1 MTDYTQI
8 KIEKIIPFAAN
19 YGMSNGTVRIVISG
33 GKQPYRVSID
43 GGLTFSDF
51 PKESTIEFKEIEGG
65 TYYLVIK
72 DMSGQETEIQ
82 DFEVNRILSDIQ
94 KEYIANIAAM
104 YGNKSQSVNRTNEYI
119 GKNDLGEII
128 TLTDVLRWERDN
140 DFAEILSEA
149 LNVGAHKE
157 GDMLSSVSLNVAL
170 GGLPIWGFVPIL
182 DKETGAF
189 ETFTNKNGEIEIK
202 TMRVKKGETLPND
215 KVLLFIL
222 ERKHAATY
230 GKKDENG
237 GNVNVQTVFS
247 ISAPDDYLPQN
258 VSSEG

>member
-1 MTDYTQI
+1 MNTMDYTQI

-19 YGMSNGTVRIVISG
+19 YGMSNGKVSIIASS

-43 GGLTFSDF
+43 GGLTFADF
-51 PKESTIEFKEIEGG
+51 QREQNIEFLGIEGG

-72 DMSGQETEIQ
+72 DMSGQETEVQ
-82 DFEVNRILSDIQ
+82 DFEVNRIMSEMQ
-94 KEYIANIAAM
+94 VEYIANISAM
-104 YGNKSQSVNRTNEYI
+104 YGNKSQAVSRTNDYI
-119 GKNDLGEII
+119 SKNNLGEYI

-149 LNVGAHKE
+149 MNVGACKE
-157 GDMLSSVSLNVAL
+157 GDILSSVALNLAL
-170 GGLPIWGFVPIL
+170 GGLPIWGFVPVL

-189 ETFTNKNGEIEIK
+189 ETFTNKNNEVEIK

-215 KVLLFIL
+215 KALLFIL
-222 ERKHAATY
+222 ERKHPATY

-247 ISAPDDYLPQN
+247 ISAPDDYLPK
-258 VSSEG
+258 SEG